1 MTIAGNLPRTPPG
14 QTELAA
20 LFADMAPGL
29 GLSRPAGACFAT
41 IWRAAQAPCADD
53 LVRDLG
59 ISRSNVSIALKELR
73 QWGMVQIAR
82 TPGDRREFFVA
93 PADPWALVRQII
105 AERQRRD
112 LASALDRLY
121 AIETLSQ
128 DPRISSLCEAVETV
142 SGWMAG
148 LSRLDSADLAQRL
161 SDETPDTDEA
171 KKKKKKKKA

>member
-1 MTIAGNLPRTPPG
+1 MTIAGNIPGTPPG
-14 QTELAA
+14 QAELAA

-29 GLSRPAGACFAT
+29 GLSRPAGSCFAA

-59 ISRSNVSIALKELR
+59 ISRSNVSTALKELR
-73 QWGMVQIAR
+73 QWGLVQIAR

-105 AERQRRD
+105 AERQRREV
-112 LASALDRLY
+112 ASALDRLY
-121 AIETLSQ
+121 MIDTLGQ
-128 DPRISSLCEAVETV
+128 DPRISGLCEVIEAV
-142 SGWMAG
+142 SGWMSG
-148 LSRLDSADLAQRL
+148 LSRLDSAELAHRM
-161 SDETPDTDEA
+161 SEEAPDGDEG